1 MSNKLAFAGRSGARR
16 FRNLLPSDSPAPLFA
31 RPEDHFDAAD
41 IPGLRFCSH
50 RAAVARRALG
60 ASIIMSGDV
69 PAQVPD
75 AVIAEL
81 RSREHN
87 GLNRAANEAATGLTD
102 RLSARRARAHSHRRL
117 PRLFRTVRK
126 PTGARPDLHSDDAV
140 RRPTASR
147 VRGWRHR

>member
-1 MSNKLAFAGRSGARR
+1 MPLLFPGYVFALIVLQWHAARY
-16 FRNLLPSDSPAPLFA
+16 AP
-31 RPEDHFDAAD
+31 
-41 IPGLRFCSH
+41 G
-50 RAAVARRALG
+50 V

-69 PAQVPD
+69 PARVPD

-117 PRLFRTVRK
+117 PRLFRTVAKTNRRT
-126 PTGARPDLHSDDAV
+126 TGSAL
-140 RRPTASR
+140 
-147 VRGWRHR
+147 